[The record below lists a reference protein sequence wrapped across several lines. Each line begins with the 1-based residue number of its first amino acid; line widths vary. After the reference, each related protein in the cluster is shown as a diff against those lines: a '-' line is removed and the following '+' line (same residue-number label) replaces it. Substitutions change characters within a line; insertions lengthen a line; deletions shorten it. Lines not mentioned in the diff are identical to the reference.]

1 MTLAG
6 KIFTTSMKAIVILV
20 YAFIVYTII
29 DLIGQQIEFS
39 RAMGGLW

>member
-6 KIFTTSMKAIVILV
+6 KIFTTSLKVIVVLV

-29 DLIGQQIEFS
+29 DLIGQQIEFQRS
-39 RAMGGLW
+39 MGGLF